1 MKPISLTTLLNYI
14 RQIEVDAVV
23 AAGRH
28 TTDDATMDAYR
39 AGIREGCRSLHATL
53 TLHGHLEVKG

>member
-23 AAGRH
+23 AAGKTH
-28 TTDDATMDAYR
+28 
-39 AGIREGCRSLHATL
+39 H
-53 TLHGHLEVKG
+53 